1 MKAILGRKVGMT
13 QISDPEGRVIPV
25 TVIEAEPCVI
35 TQLKQK
41 ERDGYNAIQIGW
53 IKLKESRLT
62 KPLKGHF
69 AKAEVTPR
77 KFLREIRQDDLK
89 GYKLG
94 EEIKADIFKAGDSVD
109 VTGISKGKGFSGV
122 MKRWHFKGGP
132 ASHGS
137 MIHRKPMSIGATDAA
152 RVFKGQKMPGHL
164 GDKRV
169 TVQNLKVVKVRPE
182 DNLLLIQ
189 GAVPG
194 AKNKL
199 LLIKEAVKS
208 R

>member
-1 MKAILGRKVGMT
+1 
-13 QISDPEGRVIPV
+13 
-25 TVIEAEPCVI
+25 
-35 TQLKQK
+35 
-41 ERDGYNAIQIGW
+41 
-53 IKLKESRLT
+53 
-62 KPLKGHF
+62 
-69 AKAEVTPR
+69 
-77 KFLREIRQDDLK
+77 
-89 GYKLG
+89 
-94 EEIKADIFKAGDSVD
+94 

-164 GDKRV
+164 GDRKV
-169 TVQNLKVVKVRPE
+169 TVQNLKVVKVRLE

-208 R
+208 

>member
-13 QISDPEGRVIPV
+13 QISDPEGKVIPA
-25 TVIEAEPCVI
+25 TVIEAGPCVI

-53 IKLKESRLT
+53 KELKESRLT

-77 KFLREIRQDDLK
+77 KFLREIRQDSLES
-89 GYKLG
+89 YKLG
-94 EEIKADIFKAGDSVD
+94 GEIKADIFKAGDSVD

-122 MKRWHFKGGP
+122 IKRWHFKGGP

-137 MIHRKPMSIGATDAA
+137 MVHRKPMSIGATDAA

-194 AKNKL
+194 VKNKL

>member
-13 QISDPEGRVIPV
+13 QISDPGGRVIPV

-41 ERDGYNAIQIGW
+41 EKDGYNAIQIGW
-53 IKLKESRLT
+53 IKLKESRLN

-69 AKAEVTPR
+69 AKAKVTPR
-77 KFLREIRQDDLK
+77 KFLREVRQDDLK
-89 GYKLG
+89 DYKLG

-164 GDKRV
+164 GDRKV
-169 TVQNLKVVKVRPE
+169 TVQNLKVVKVRLE

-208 R
+208 

>member
-13 QISDPEGRVIPV
+13 QISDPEGRVIPA
-25 TVIEAEPCVI
+25 TVIEAGPCVI

-53 IKLKESRLT
+53 KELKESRLT

-77 KFLREIRQDDLK
+77 KFLREIRQDSLE

-94 EEIKADIFKAGDSVD
+94 REIKADIFKAGDSVD

-122 MKRWHFKGGP
+122 IKRWHFKGGP

-194 AKNKL
+194 VKNKL

>member
-13 QISDPEGRVIPV
+13 QISDSEGKVIPA
-25 TVIEAEPCVI
+25 TVIEAGPCVI

-53 IKLKESRLT
+53 KELKESRLT

-77 KFLREIRQDDLK
+77 KFLREIRQDSLES
-89 GYKLG
+89 YKLG
-94 EEIKADIFKAGDSVD
+94 GEIKADIFKAGDSVD

-122 MKRWHFKGGP
+122 IKRWHFKGGP

-137 MIHRKPMSIGATDAA
+137 MVHRKPMSIGATDAA

-194 AKNKL
+194 VKNKL

>member
-41 ERDGYNAIQIGW
+41 EGDGYNAIQIGW
-53 IKLKESRLT
+53 IKIKESRLT

-69 AKAEVTPR
+69 AKAGVTPR
-77 KFLREIRQDDLK
+77 KFLREVRQDDLK

-94 EEIKADIFKAGDSVD
+94 EEIKADIFKAGDNVD

-164 GDKRV
+164 GDRKV
-169 TVQNLKVVKVRPE
+169 TVQNLKVVKVRLE

-208 R
+208 